1 MADLLWDP
9 LTPLG
14 ECRPADFAEVNDIY
28 IEFSAVH
35 MSKSFLQKLE
45 TESTECRSADKC
57 IRFSV
62 AYMSNIFGQ
71 SRNQKYH
78 TQQIYL
84 SKSGFVKSST

>member
-35 MSKSFLQKLE
+35 MSKSFLQKSE

-57 IRFSV
+57 IRFS
-62 AYMSNIFGQ
+62 AAHMSNIFGKTH
-71 SRNQKYH
+71 NQKYH
-78 TQQIYL
+78 KQ
-84 SKSGFVKSST
+84 